1 MSRALKE
8 QLKHLRQATINP
20 REEWVVS
27 TRVTLLAQ
35 IKNTVVPQKPSV
47 FATISSFLSFFFAPQ
62 ALLRPVAAFL
72 VIAITISS
80 WVATSKASQGS
91 LPGDTLYPLKIAR
104 EKTQLAW
111 ISMVNDKTKAV
122 QLHVELAGRRTD
134 EVKKIIASPAKK
146 IRAVEAVNS
155 VKQELVA
162 ANLKLEDIKQ
172 QSNPILSPEVVTS
185 IKQQTDDI
193 KKSLQEVKINLQTS
207 TTTEDK
213 MLSEQVADAKNTA
226 KDTDVATVQV
236 AIADHLKTNS
246 AISKDYVSAL
256 IDTTLTHAVEEA
268 GENKSN
274 SKELTTIVDGVVQG
288 LISSPSSSVTTS
300 LKATPSS
307 TVSTSSA
314 EKIMTATVVLPL
326 VSSTEHIT
334 SVAAS
339 LKGDTAQ
346 AALKTELANEELA
359 QKVNEVKQL
368 VSDGNFSQAADKIQE
383 VSEASKEVEKITD
396 ATIAKVQNATALI
409 PMVIV
414 VTSTA
419 SSSVGISSSSAISS
433 SSVFSHIGGENGS
446 SSSLPTVLF
455 YLEPSTS
462 TAVSTSLRMLS
473 TSIASSSVSN
483 STEIGSTTKKQ

>member
-1 MSRALKE
+1 L
-8 QLKHLRQATINP
+8 
-20 REEWVVS
+20 VVA
-27 TRVTLLAQ
+27 V
-35 IKNTVVPQKPSV
+35 
-47 FATISSFLSFFFAPQ
+47 
-62 ALLRPVAAFL
+62 
-72 VIAITISS
+72 TISS
-80 WVATSKASQGS
+80 WVATSKASQVA

-134 EVKKIIASPAKK
+134 EVKKIIASPTKK
-146 IRAVEAVNS
+146 IRAVEAVNN

-172 QSNPILSPEVVTS
+172 QSNPVLSPEVVTS

-213 MLSEQVADAKNTA
+213 ILSEQVTDAKNTA

-236 AIADHLKTNS
+236 AIADHLKTNP

-268 GENKSN
+268 GENKTN

-288 LISSPSSSVTTS
+288 LITSPSSSITTS
-300 LKATPSS
+300 LKTPSS
-307 TVSTSSA
+307 SNLSTSSV
-314 EKIMTATVVLPL
+314 EKITTTTLVLPI

-334 SVAAS
+334 TVAAS
-339 LKGDTAQ
+339 LKGDTVE

-359 QKVNEVKQL
+359 QKVNEVKKL
-368 VSDGNFSQAADKIQE
+368 VSNGNFSQAADKIQE

-396 ATIAKVQNATALI
+396 ATIAKVQSATALI
-409 PMVIV
+409 PMVLV
-414 VTSTA
+414 VASTT
-419 SSSVGISSSSAISS
+419 SSSTIISSTSVISS
-433 SSVFSHIGGENGS
+433 SSVFSHVGGENGS
-446 SSSLPTVLF
+446 SSSLPTTLF
-455 YLEPSTS
+455 YLEPPTN
-462 TAVSTSLRMLS
+462 TAISTSLRVSGTS
-473 TSIASSSVSN
+473 TGSSVST
-483 STEIGSTTKKQ
+483 STLIASTTKK